1 MTETNATAF
10 KARRIELGLT
20 QQDLADRCLD
30 LGVPVSDSQIS
41 KIERNQSTP
50 LPGLR
55 RALKVIL
62 GDDPV
67 VLQRRAAKVVL

>member
-1 MTETNATAF
+1 MTETTTAF

-20 QQDLADRCLD
+20 QLDLANACRAKGEL
-30 LGVPVSDSQIS
+30 VSDSQIS
-41 KIERNQSTP
+41 KIERGHSKP

-55 RALKVIL
+55 KALKEIL

-67 VLQRRAAKVVL
+67 VLQHRKAEVAV

>member
-20 QQDLADRCLD
+20 QRDIADRCLD

-55 RALKVIL
+55 WALKAIL

-67 VLQRRAAKVVL
+67 VLQRKPAEVVM

>member
-1 MTETNATAF
+1 MTETTTAF

-20 QQDLADRCLD
+20 QRGLADACLAKGE
-30 LGVPVSDSQIS
+30 LVSDSQIS
-41 KIERNQSTP
+41 KIERDKSTP

-55 RALKVIL
+55 KALKEIL

-67 VLQRRAAKVVL
+67 VLQQRKAEVAV

>member
-1 MTETNATAF
+1 MTETTTAF

-20 QQDLADRCLD
+20 QVALADACTAR
-30 LGVPVSDSQIS
+30 GVLVSDSQIS
-41 KIERNQSTP
+41 KIERDKSTP

-55 RALKVIL
+55 KVLKEIL

-67 VLQRRAAKVVL
+67 VLQQRKAEVAA